1 MGMIEIGVLKPS
13 AGITVVEA
21 EPAYLD
27 SCVLTD
33 CIAEDSFFH
42 ARLGTPVTLCGTF
55 APVNDPTFSVT
66 TEVLTADN
74 R

>member
-1 MGMIEIGVLKPS
+1 MAMIEIGALRPRT
-13 AGITVVEA
+13 GISVVAA

-33 CIAEDSFFH
+33 CIAEDNFFNVQF
-42 ARLGTPVTLCGTF
+42 GTPATLCGTF
-55 APVNDPTFSVT
+55 APNNDPTFSVT

-74 R
+74 S